1 MVQGAAPAFMQRCVI
16 LCIHLSSLPGPAG
29 ILAVLDIKP
38 SAVLPVCVTCSCC
51 SLQNG
56 VVLKEGDFVSLN
68 GVTGEVIKGA
78 QPVKKPAMTGDLG
91 TFMKWV
97 DAKRRLRVLTNAG
110 EGREDGESVISQQQ

>member
-1 MVQGAAPAFMQRCVI
+1 
-16 LCIHLSSLPGPAG
+16 
-29 ILAVLDIKP
+29 
-38 SAVLPVCVTCSCC
+38 
-51 SLQNG
+51 

-78 QPVKKPAMTGDLG
+78 QPVKKPALTGDLG

-110 EGREDGESVISQQQ
+110 ERSGWPSRCPEATASSL

>member
-1 MVQGAAPAFMQRCVI
+1 
-16 LCIHLSSLPGPAG
+16 
-29 ILAVLDIKP
+29 
-38 SAVLPVCVTCSCC
+38 
-51 SLQNG
+51 LQNG

-110 EGREDGESVISQQQ
+110 EAGLMLLICFCTAPSHGAGPCCS

>member
-1 MVQGAAPAFMQRCVI
+1 VHPF
-16 LCIHLSSLPGPAG
+16 
-29 ILAVLDIKP
+29 
-38 SAVLPVCVTCSCC
+38 

-110 EGREDGESVISQQQ
+110 GG